1 MKLNKANLKLLV
13 CCSLLCSSVWGSG
26 TVNAATLSEFRA
38 KYAPVEQEADPEISG
53 AAESAMRHSE
63 QLQNELDSLTGQ
75 LESLKDQKK
84 QRKQRP
90 DPHDF

>member
-38 KYAPVEQEADPEISG
+38 KYAPVEQEADHEISF
-53 AAESAMRHSE
+53 AA
-63 QLQNELDSLTGQ
+63 
-75 LESLKDQKK
+75 
-84 QRKQRP
+84 
-90 DPHDF
+90 